1 MPNKLQV
8 GMDPNGPVTSAIYN
22 AIIITI
28 RFKIAIAITI
38 PLRENRN
45 RVINLGCEWTLTP
58 VSPLQHIQY

>member
-8 GMDPNGPVTSAIYN
+8 GMDPNGPVTSAIYYS
-22 AIIITI
+22 IIVAI
-28 RFKIAIAITI
+28 RFKIAIPI

-58 VSPLQHIQY
+58 VSPLHHIQY